1 MDSLVFFSKRIHEK
15 KTAKNSKI
23 NLGIDGTHRYDFVP
37 TVFDQQVVDVWYK
50 TNDKESFECGRK
62 LMRNESLL
70 VGGSSGTILSV
81 ALKEAKKMPAGTR
94 VAMIF
99 PDSIRNYMTK
109 YLSNDWMIENNFMED
124 PLDQVSFLQ
133 IFNFLSPP
141 NLIME

>member
-1 MDSLVFFSKRIHEK
+1 
-15 KTAKNSKI
+15 
-23 NLGIDGTHRYDFVP
+23 
-37 TVFDQQVVDVWYK
+37 
-50 TNDKESFECGRK
+50 
-62 LMRNESLL
+62 MRNESLL

-141 NLIME
+141 ILIME

>member
-1 MDSLVFFSKRIHEK
+1 
-15 KTAKNSKI
+15 
-23 NLGIDGTHRYDFVP
+23 
-37 TVFDQQVVDVWYK
+37 
-50 TNDKESFECGRK
+50 
-62 LMRNESLL
+62 MRNESLL

-124 PLDQVSFLQ
+124 PLEQVSFLQ
-133 IFNFLSPP
+133 TFNYFSPHIL
-141 NLIME
+141 NMEQIIPRG